1 MNYDSRRW
9 MFLLVGIMINI
20 CVGFGY
26 AWSVFQKPL
35 IDLQNWPAADVS
47 LAFTLIMGTSALP
60 QAFAGKAQEYTEPKQ
75 VILVGGIMLGCGV
88 LALGYIQTLGHLYM
102 GSIIVGLGIGV
113 VYSGTVSNL
122 VRFFPDRRGLAAGL
136 LAAGMGSG
144 AILIAPLASFIILK
158 YGVLMALKTLG
169 LLFLVIT
176 CGLSRLVETAP
187 LNYLPAGH
195 IATAGNLPINCDT
208 NKTWREMLMD
218 VRFYALAGVFVIGGT
233 SGMMIM
239 GHASPIAQEV
249 LKISPQAAAAIVGF
263 LAIAN
268 AAGRVFWGWLSDKT
282 GRYPILVIMY
292 LVGGGAMLALS
303 QVSSS
308 LSFTSVMMSVALCYG
323 GFMGMMASLTAD
335 TFGPKYLGVNFGIM
349 FLTVGVAAFIGPH
362 LAAVVRETNHGDY
375 SQAFV
380 IAAAL
385 NLLGIAFALFAYRK
399 QIGLPRFAS

>member
-1 MNYDSRRW
+1 
-9 MFLLVGIMINI
+9 
-20 CVGFGY
+20 
-26 AWSVFQKPL
+26 
-35 IDLQNWPAADVS
+35 
-47 LAFTLIMGTSALP
+47 
-60 QAFAGKAQEYTEPKQ
+60 
-75 VILVGGIMLGCGV
+75 
-88 LALGYIQTLGHLYM
+88 
-102 GSIIVGLGIGV
+102 
-113 VYSGTVSNL
+113 
-122 VRFFPDRRGLAAGL
+122 
-136 LAAGMGSG
+136 
-144 AILIAPLASFIILK
+144 
-158 YGVLMALKTLG
+158 
-169 LLFLVIT
+169 
-176 CGLSRLVETAP
+176 
-187 LNYLPAGH
+187 
-195 IATAGNLPINCDT
+195 
-208 NKTWREMLMD
+208 
-218 VRFYALAGVFVIGGT
+218 LAGVFVIGGT

-282 GRYPILVIMY
+282 GRYPILVVMY